1 MTIIKVKELFDDENN
16 IKWKTAFV
24 SSKEAI
30 FVFRDSIVLW
40 GNRYNDDD
48 NFAKLKERLKVLDRE
63 AKMLKVAYKKWQL
76 EFKKNE

>member
-1 MTIIKVKELFDDENN
+1 MKIKVKKFFDDENN

-40 GNRYNDDD
+40 GNRYDDDD

-63 AKMLKVAYKKWQL
+63 AKMLKTAYKKWQL
-76 EFKKNE
+76 EFNTSKK